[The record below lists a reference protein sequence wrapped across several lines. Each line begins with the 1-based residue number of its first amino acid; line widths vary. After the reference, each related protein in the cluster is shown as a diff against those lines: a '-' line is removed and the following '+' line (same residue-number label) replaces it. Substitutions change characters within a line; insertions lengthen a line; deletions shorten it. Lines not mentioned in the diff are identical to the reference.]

1 MTDGG
6 EESTTSPTSPSPPGG
21 SLLLAASGRF
31 IGPGH
36 AAIFQE
42 HGREWLSFHYYDGE
56 RDGLPWIE
64 VGPGIGQ
71 ATDIQGMKVWNKQLK
86 NRRGCLEKLHP
97 GESLKPRARPEGLP
111 SENPE
116 AFRLSRGGSFTDFST
131 VCQTLVS

>member
-86 NRRGCLEKLHP
+86 SRRGCLEKFC
-97 GESLKPRARPEGLP
+97 PR
-111 SENPE
+111 ENPE
-116 AFRLSRGGSFTDFST
+116 AFRLSRGGSFTDNPKAFQNRKIVGQS
-131 VCQTLVS
+131 VEKPRG